1 MESARQATL
10 ADLSELVRLSREAIA
25 ELGAQERGGAVFAA
39 REARPEPLEDGLR
52 RALGDTDCIAVV
64 GTVGE
69 VAVGIA
75 TGRLEKLRDGQTLGV
90 LDDLYV
96 HPEARSIGVGEAM
109 MNELLAWFR
118 AHGCSGVDAVALPGM
133 RATKNFFEECGFTAR
148 LLVMHH
154 RMEPA

>member
-1 MESARQATL
+1 MESARHATL
-10 ADLSELVRLSREAIA
+10 ADLPELVRLSREAID

-52 RALGDTDCIAVV
+52 HALEDTDCVAVV
-64 GTVGE
+64 GTVDG
-69 VAVGIA
+69 VVVGIG
-75 TGRLEKLRDGQTLGV
+75 TGHIEKLRDGQTLGV

-109 MNELLAWFR
+109 MDELLAWF
-118 AHGCSGVDAVALPGM
+118 AGHGCSGVDAVALPGM
-133 RATKNFFEECGFTAR
+133 RGTKNFFEECGFTAR

-154 RMEPA
+154 RMARA

>member
-1 MESARQATL
+1 MESARHATL
-10 ADLSELVRLSREAIA
+10 ADLPELVRLSREAID

-39 REARPEPLEDGLR
+39 REARPEPLEEGLR
-52 RALGDTDCIAVV
+52 HALEDTESVAVV
-64 GTVGE
+64 GTVDG

-75 TGRLEKLRDGQTLGV
+75 TGRLEKLRDGQILGV

-109 MNELLAWFR
+109 MNQLLAWFA

-133 RATKNFFEECGFTAR
+133 RGTKNFFEECGFTAR

-154 RMEPA
+154 RMESA

>member
-10 ADLSELVRLSREAIA
+10 ADLSELVSLSRQAIA

-39 REARPEPLEDGLR
+39 KEARPEPLEEGLR
-52 RALGDTDCIAVV
+52 AALEEVDRIAVV
-64 GTVGE
+64 GTVDE
-69 VAVGIA
+69 VTVAMA
-75 TGRLEKLRDGQTLGV
+75 TGRLEKLRDGRTLGV

-96 HPEARSIGVGEAM
+96 HPDARGIGVGEAM
-109 MNELLAWFR
+109 MNELLEWFSSC
-118 AHGCSGVDAVALPGM
+118 GCCGVDAVALPGM